1 MRRKV
6 MLLILALLTLA
17 GAIGTSSVTEAVG
30 GGGTPG
36 CTWTCN
42 CAGTPV
48 CTCAPGTTGF
58 CVYPPNIGCTQ
69 GYNC

>member
-1 MRRKV
+1 MRKV
-6 MLLILALLTLA
+6 TILTLILLA
-17 GAIGTSSVTEAVG
+17 VAVAIGIPAAEAVG

-36 CTWTCN
+36 CAWTCN

-48 CTCAPGTTGF
+48 CTCQPGTTGF